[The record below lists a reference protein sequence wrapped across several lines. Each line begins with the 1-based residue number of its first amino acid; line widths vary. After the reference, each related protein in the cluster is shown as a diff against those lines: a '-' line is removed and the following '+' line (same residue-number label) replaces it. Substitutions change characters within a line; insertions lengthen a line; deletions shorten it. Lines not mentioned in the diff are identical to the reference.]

1 MRICARSS
9 APIIAAA
16 PSSIGEAGGFVA
28 KYMGDGVLAYFGYPL
43 AHEHDAEHAVRAGLA
58 LVEAAPKLTTAPTG
72 QARGLKAHG
81 VPLQVRVGIATGL
94 VVVGDLVGAGA
105 AQEQAVVGET
115 PNLAA
120 RLQVLA
126 EPGAVVIA
134 DGTRRL
140 LGNLFELRDLGAS
153 DLKGIA
159 GPVRA
164 WAALRARSVG
174 SRFDALHATGLTALV
189 GRDEEAELLLR
200 RWSRAKTGEGQ
211 VVLLSGEAGIGKS
224 RLTAAL
230 LERLASEPY
239 TRLRYF
245 CSPQRADS
253 AFHPI
258 IGQIERAAGLA
269 YDDKPQ
275 AKLDKLDAVLA
286 QTSTPPQDAALF
298 AEMLSLPNDGRYPA
312 LELAPE
318 QRRQRV
324 LEALMSQLAGLAR
337 RQPVLMIFEDLHWID
352 PTSLEVLGR
361 TVDRIKTLPAL
372 LVVTFRPEFNAPWV
386 GQPHVTS
393 LTLNRLGEHEAAALI
408 ADLVGNKALPADVTA
423 EIVERTDGIPLFVE
437 EMTKAVLEA
446 ESEGAARRTVAAV
459 SSPVLA
465 VPASLHA
472 SLMARLDRLGPAKE
486 VAQIGSAIGREF
498 SHALLVSVVRK
509 PEAEL
514 GSALNRLVQAGLLS
528 RQGVPPH
535 ATYLFKHAL
544 VQDAAYG
551 TLLREPRRALHAR
564 IAETLESQFAEIVE
578 SQPEIPAHHCT
589 EAGQIE
595 KAAGLWGKAGQQS
608 LARSALVEAAAQLT
622 RALDQIATLPGTP
635 ALRRE
640 QIKLQ
645 VALMTPLMHVKGYA
659 AAETKAATEQ
669 ARSLIEQA
677 EALGEPSEDPLLLF
691 SVLYAFWV
699 ANFVA
704 FNGDALRDLAAQ
716 FLALAEK
723 QRATVPLM
731 LGHRMTGTSL
741 LFTGDIAEGRGHFD
755 QALALY
761 DPAEHRPLAT
771 RFGQDA
777 AVTSLAYRSRALWL
791 LGHPEAALRDAGDA
805 LRNAREM
812 DQAATLMFA
821 SRNTSVPYTLCGNYA
836 AAAAQAQEL
845 VALAEEKSSLYY
857 KALGM
862 LRQGCVLA
870 LTGRASDAIE
880 MLISGIAAQRTTGE
894 TLLMPFYLPHLAR
907 AHAELG
913 QFEAARRC
921 IGEAMTA
928 AETTK
933 ETWGEAEIYRT
944 AGEIALMSPEP
955 DAAKA
960 QAHFERAIAIA
971 RAQKANSW
979 ELRAATS
986 LARLWRNHG
995 KRQQARDLLAPVYGW
1010 FTEGFDTLDLK
1021 VAKALLDELA

>member
-1 MRICARSS
+1 M
-9 APIIAAA
+9 
-16 PSSIGEAGGFVA
+16 
-28 KYMGDGVLAYFGYPL
+28 
-43 AHEHDAEHAVRAGLA
+43 RAGLA
-58 LVEAAPKLTTAPTG
+58 LVEAAPKLTTA
-72 QARGLKAHG
+72 AG

-94 VVVGDLVGAGA
+94 VVVGDLIGAGA

-120 RLQVLA
+120 RLQALA

-134 DGTRRL
+134 DSTRRL
-140 LGNLFELRDLGAS
+140 LGNLFELKDLGAR

-159 GPVRA
+159 GPARA
-164 WAALRARSVG
+164 WAALRASSVG
-174 SRFDALHATGLTALV
+174 SRFDALHTTGLTALV
-189 GRDEEAELLLR
+189 GREEESELLLR

-230 LERLASEPY
+230 LERLAGEPH

-245 CSPQRADS
+245 CSPQRTDS

-258 IGQIERAAGLA
+258 IGQMERAAGLA

-286 QTSTPPQDAALF
+286 QTSTSPEDAALF

-318 QRRQRV
+318 QRRQRT

-337 RQPVLMIFEDLHWID
+337 RQPVLMIFEDVHWID

-372 LVVTFRPEFNAPWV
+372 LIVTFRPEFNAPWV
-386 GQPHVTS
+386 GQSHVTS
-393 LTLNRLGEHEAAALI
+393 LTLNRLGEREAAAII
-408 ADLVGNKALPADVTA
+408 ARLVGNKALPADVMA

-459 SSPVLA
+459 PSPALA

-498 SHALLVSVVRK
+498 SHALLASVARK

-514 GSALNRLVQAGLLS
+514 GSALDRLVQAGLLF
-528 RQGVPPH
+528 RQGVPPQ
-535 ATYLFKHAL
+535 ASYLFKHAL

-564 IAETLESQFAEIVE
+564 IAETLESQFAETAE
-578 SQPEIPAHHCT
+578 SQPEILAHHCT
-589 EAGQIE
+589 EAGLIE
-595 KAAGLWGKAGQQS
+595 KAAGLWGKAGQRS

-622 RALDQIATLPGTP
+622 RALDQIATLPGTA

-645 VALMTPLMHVKGYA
+645 VALITPLMHVKGYA
-659 AAETKAATEQ
+659 AAETKAAAEQ

-677 EALGEPSEDPLLLF
+677 EALGEPPEDPLLLF

-699 ANFVA
+699 ANHVA
-704 FNGDALRDLAAQ
+704 FNGDVCRDLAAQ

-731 LGHRMTGTSL
+731 VGHRLMGISL
-741 LFTGDIAEGRGHFD
+741 LFTGDIAEGRGHLD
-755 QALALY
+755 QAIALY

-771 RFGQDA
+771 RFGQDVAVADLSLPVVGSVVAWLSRGRAQRRRRRAQECARDRSSRHADVRFIQCRDTIYPLRQSRRGSRASPRACRSGRRKRFPVLEGVGNDEPRLRTGPDRQGFGRDRNADLRDYRHADNGSDTLDAILFA
-777 AVTSLAYRSRALWL
+777 AFGTRPCGAWAIRGGLALHRRSDDSGGNNQGNVVRGGDPPNRRRNRADVARARRGESAGAFRACHRHCPRAEGKVLGAARGDEPGSAVARSRQTAAGPRSSRPGLRL
-791 LGHPEAALRDAGDA
+791 VHRRLRHARPERG
-805 LRNAREM
+805 
-812 DQAATLMFA
+812 
-821 SRNTSVPYTLCGNYA
+821 
-836 AAAAQAQEL
+836 
-845 VALAEEKSSLYY
+845 
-857 KALGM
+857 
-862 LRQGCVLA
+862 QG
-870 LTGRASDAIE
+870 
-880 MLISGIAAQRTTGE
+880 
-894 TLLMPFYLPHLAR
+894 
-907 AHAELG
+907 
-913 QFEAARRC
+913 AARR
-921 IGEAMTA
+921 A
-928 AETTK
+928 
-933 ETWGEAEIYRT
+933 
-944 AGEIALMSPEP
+944 
-955 DAAKA
+955 D
-960 QAHFERAIAIA
+960 
-971 RAQKANSW
+971 
-979 ELRAATS
+979 
-986 LARLWRNHG
+986 
-995 KRQQARDLLAPVYGW
+995 
-1010 FTEGFDTLDLK
+1010 
-1021 VAKALLDELA
+1021 